1 MRITD
6 TIHLSIETFKNRK
19 SRTFLTALGVA
30 IGIGAVLF
38 LVSLGYGLQNLLL
51 ERITTAESFLTLD
64 VASSDTNIIPLNQET
79 LNKISQVPGVARVS
93 PQAVFPGQISA
104 NNLTSESVVSFI
116 DPDFFALNGALPT
129 YGETFKESE
138 TSKVVVNTKVAE
150 LFSLTPEE
158 LVGRKIRFVVFQSID
173 SDGETDEVETV
184 DMLQDFEIAG
194 VIEESDAAI
203 QIFANR
209 KLPIKIEEFAFVKVQ
224 VNDDAVLEQARE
236 QLLNMGFVVSA
247 ISDIVEQANKIFRA
261 IQITLAVFGVVAV
274 IVAAISLANTM
285 TISLLERTQEIGVM
299 RAIGASKSD
308 IRNLFL
314 IESTLIGLSGGVL
327 GILIGWIGTV
337 LVNFGLNLLAT
348 NLGGNAVDIF
358 STPLWFI
365 IFVLAFS
372 TSVGLITGFFPA
384 RRAAKLNPLTALRYK

>member
-1 MRITD
+1 MKVID

-30 IGIGAVLF
+30 VGIGAVLF

-64 VASSDTNIIPLNQET
+64 VASSDAKIIPLNQET
-79 LNKISQVPGVARVS
+79 LAKISQVPGVARVS

-104 NNLTSESVVSFI
+104 NNLTSESVISLI
-116 DPDFFALNGALPT
+116 DPDFFALNGALPA
-129 YGETFKESE
+129 YGEIFKENE
-138 TSKVVVNTKVAE
+138 TDKVVVNTKVAE
-150 LFSLTPEE
+150 LFNLTPQE
-158 LVGRKIRFVVFQSID
+158 LVGKKIRFVVFQTRDTADESAEAETID
-173 SDGETDEVETV
+173 
-184 DMLQDFEIAG
+184 MQQDFEIIG
-194 VIEESDAAI
+194 VLEESDAAI

-209 KLPIKIEEFAFVKVQ
+209 RLPIEVQEFAFVKVK
-224 VNDDAVLEQARE
+224 VNDDIVLEQARE

-299 RAIGASKSD
+299 RAIGASRSD

-337 LVNFGLNLLAT
+337 LVNFGLNILAT
-348 NLGGNAVDIF
+348 NLGGNTVDIF
-358 STPLWFI
+358 ATPIWFI
-365 IFVLAFS
+365 VFIMAFS
-372 TSVGLITGFFPA
+372 TSVGLITGIFPA
-384 RRAAKLNPLTALRYK
+384 RRAARLNPLTALRYK